1 MFLNAL
7 FIGLLGTLIADVL
20 SLLTKKIFK
29 IPFLDYAWVGRWFLY
44 MKQGQFT
51 HTNIIRSAPLSGEKS
66 FGWFMH
72 YAIGI
77 VIAFIM
83 IWLFQVGLIPLN
95 PYLYALLFGII
106 TVGFPF
112 FIMQPAFGFGIA
124 ANKTPI
130 PNIARLR
137 SLLAHLYF
145 GIGLSLAWYPIL

>member
-1 MFLNAL
+1 MLLNAL
-7 FIGLLGTLIADVL
+7 FIGLLGTLIADAL

-51 HTNIIRSAPLSGEKS
+51 HTNIIQSAPLSGEKS
-66 FGWFMH
+66 FVWFMH

-95 PYLYALLFGII
+95 PYLYALLLGS
-106 TVGFPF
+106 
-112 FIMQPAFGFGIA
+112 
-124 ANKTPI
+124 
-130 PNIARLR
+130 
-137 SLLAHLYF
+137 SLLVFRFLSCSLHL
-145 GIGLSLAWYPIL
+145 GLVLLPIKLQFQILLD